1 MTGETYTVTELM
13 TATADAIKERL
24 GGAVWVDGEIS
35 GPRDSRGHFYFDLVD
50 RDEKGV
56 VTAKVPVALW
66 SRTRPKVEQKL
77 DAAGTVRL
85 EEGVKVRIR
94 GPLELWLAGGR
105 LQLSMN
111 DIDPAFTLEAL
122 ESERERVLALLRA
135 ENLIERNRA
144 RPLPTMPLHIALIT
158 ADESAAQ
165 ADFMHSLT
173 ESGLPWR
180 VEFIDSKVQGA
191 GAERTIA
198 AALRTAERLGVEV
211 IALVRG
217 GGSRLDLAVFD
228 HELVARTIATST
240 IPVFTGIGHEIDTSV
255 ADVVAFESHKTPTA
269 CAVALIDRVREFV
282 DGTETLWSTIAQ
294 VAGSQLERNGTMLDR
309 VSRDIVIHTRSAVDR
324 ADERL
329 KARVDRIVRR
339 VPQYFDD
346 RERELDNAATRVR
359 LLDPRNV
366 LARGWS
372 ITRTATGRVV
382 RSVNEVAS
390 GDVIVTVVADGTVV
404 STIGEIRT
412 ESESKSSS
420 GDDPTSRSKE
430 L

>member
-13 TATADAIKERL
+13 TATADAIKHRL

-35 GPRDSRGHFYFDLVD
+35 GPRESRGHFYFDLVD
-50 RDEKGV
+50 RDGKGAV
-56 VTAKVPVALW
+56 SAKVPVALW
-66 SRTRPKVEQKL
+66 SRARTKVEQKL
-77 DAAGTVRL
+77 RDAGTVRL

-105 LQLSMN
+105 LQLSMS

-135 ENLIERNRA
+135 ENLIEKNRA
-144 RPLPTMPLHIALIT
+144 RALPTMPLHLALIT

-165 ADFMHSLT
+165 ADFMHSLA

-191 GAERTIA
+191 GSERTIA
-198 AALRTAERLGVEV
+198 AALRTAQRRGVDV

-228 HELVARTIATST
+228 HELVARTIATSS

-255 ADVVAFESHKTPTA
+255 ADVVAHTASKTPTA
-269 CAVALIDRVREFV
+269 CAEALIDISLDVVARSERAWVE
-282 DGTETLWSTIAQ
+282 IA
-294 VAGSQLERNGTMLDR
+294 
-309 VSRDIVIHTRSAVDR
+309 DIVSTTLDFERDRLARSARHAAIGARTRLTVERHRIATTTTRLSRSAEATMRSGRQSLEVLSARLNAVDP
-324 ADERL
+324 ER
-329 KARVDRIVRR
+329 
-339 VPQYFDD
+339 
-346 RERELDNAATRVR
+346 T
-359 LLDPRNV
+359 

-372 ITRTATGRVV
+372 ITRNANGEVV
-382 RSVNEVAS
+382 RSSAEVS
-390 GDVIVTVVADGTVV
+390 VGDTLVTTLSDGTVT
-404 STIGEIRT
+404 STAT
-412 ESESKSSS
+412 AT
-420 GDDPTSRSKE
+420 D
-430 L
+430 

>member
-1 MTGETYTVTELM
+1 MTGESYTVTELM

-255 ADVVAFESHKTPTA
+255 ADVVAHTANKTPTA
-269 CAVALIDRVREFV
+269 CAEALIDIALEVVARSERAWAEIADIVSATLEGERERLARSARHAAMGARTRLTV
-282 DGTETLWSTIAQ
+282 ERHRIATTTARLARSTETSMRSGRQ
-294 VAGSQLERNGTMLDR
+294 MLDVFAAR
-309 VSRDIVIHTRSAVDR
+309 LSAVDP
-324 ADERL
+324 ER
-329 KARVDRIVRR
+329 
-339 VPQYFDD
+339 
-346 RERELDNAATRVR
+346 T
-359 LLDPRNV
+359 

-372 ITRTATGRVV
+372 ITRNDRGIVIRSSADLSVGDTLVTTLSDGTITSTAT
-382 RSVNEVAS
+382 AI
-390 GDVIVTVVADGTVV
+390 D
-404 STIGEIRT
+404 
-412 ESESKSSS
+412 
-420 GDDPTSRSKE
+420 
-430 L
+430 

>member
-1 MTGETYTVTELM
+1 MDGVNYTVTELM

-35 GPRDSRGHFYFDLVD
+35 GPRESRGHFYFDLVD
-50 RDEKGV
+50 RDDKGAV
-56 VTAKVPVALW
+56 SAKVPVALW
-66 SRTRPKVEQKL
+66 SRTRTRVDQKL
-77 DAAGTVRL
+77 RDAGTVRL

-105 LQLSMN
+105 LQLSMQ

-135 ENLIERNRA
+135 EGLIDRNRMLTVPA
-144 RPLPTMPLHIALIT
+144 MPLHIALIT

-165 ADFMHSLT
+165 ADFMHSLV
-173 ESGLPWR
+173 ESGLPWQ
-180 VEFIDSKVQGA
+180 VSLIDSKVQGA

-198 AALRTAERLGVEV
+198 AALRTAQRMNLDV

-255 ADVVAFESHKTPTA
+255 ADVVAHTANKTPTA
-269 CAVALIDRVREFV
+269 CAEALIDSA
-282 DGTETLWSTIAQ
+282 L
-294 VAGSQLERNGTMLDR
+294 
-309 VSRDIVIHTRSAVDR
+309 DIVNRSEAAWADIAEIVSTTLASERERLARSARHAAIGARTRLTVERHHMIATTARLSRALETTVKSERQTLDLFAARLSAVDP
-324 ADERL
+324 
-329 KARVDRIVRR
+329 VR
-339 VPQYFDD
+339 
-346 RERELDNAATRVR
+346 T
-359 LLDPRNV
+359 

-372 ITRTATGRVV
+372 ITRTASGTVV
-382 RSVNEVAS
+382 RHVADVS
-390 GDVIVTVVADGTVV
+390 AGDTLVTTVADGTIT
-404 STIGEIRT
+404 STAT
-412 ESESKSSS
+412 
-420 GDDPTSRSKE
+420 DTD
-430 L
+430 